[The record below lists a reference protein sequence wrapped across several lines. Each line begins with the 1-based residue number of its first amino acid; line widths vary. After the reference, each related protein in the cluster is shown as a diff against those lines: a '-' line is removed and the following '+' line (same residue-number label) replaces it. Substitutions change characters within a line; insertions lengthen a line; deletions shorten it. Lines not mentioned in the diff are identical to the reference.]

1 MNPNIV
7 SVTGRPRC
15 PCNQGSVE
23 NMKKMVE
30 RVLGTVLTERRLAG
44 QSPNWTELLGSVA
57 AAI

>member
-1 MNPNIV
+1 
-7 SVTGRPRC
+7 
-15 PCNQGSVE
+15 
-23 NMKKMVE
+23 MKKMVE